1 MDDIRFTGGE
11 GKKKLHKDT
20 LNPANNSESSKI
32 SSKTNLKCKL
42 RTLHG
47 IAGKQASCT
56 GWQMQTALQDVPTNL
71 QVKMITSILLLKLAW
86 IRHIELHS
94 EIEMTT

>member
-1 MDDIRFTGGE
+1 MTV
-11 GKKKLHKDT
+11 LSY
-20 LNPANNSESSKI
+20 L
-32 SSKTNLKCKL
+32 L

-47 IAGKQASCT
+47 IAGEQASCT
-56 GWQMQTALQDVPTNL
+56 GWQVQTALQDVPADL
-71 QVKMITSILLLKLAW
+71 QVEMITSVLLLKLAW